1 MSLMAQKPK
10 WTAATRAAF
19 IARLAECG
27 EVRAALATVG
37 LSPNSAYRLRATDP
51 DFARAWDSALLQSRQ
66 VVVAE
71 LTTRALHGWQEE
83 VWFRGELVGTRT
95 RHDNRLL
102 LALIARLD
110 AAAGKAD
117 EERVRRAA
125 PHFADVLAALRHDVP
140 LDPWFEAS
148 LAEKQEAAIDKAC
161 RRQRFW
167 HYAALMDEETI
178 EEVVGPS
185 EPCRDD
191 EAEEEYEEFEDDD
204 EQASDI
210 GDEHQPSTAQPEAD
224 PQKTWLTP
232 VESSQPQSTD
242 DAAQGDLAPLDT
254 AALSSPR
261 GCHPVSTMDG
271 ATPENQPF
279 SALSAVAE
287 DQPPS
292 PPPAERPGGP
302 LSTIERE
309 AMEGDM
315 AALCLRRIEPIIRLN
330 PFAVP

>member
-1 MSLMAQKPK
+1 MPRMAQKPK
-10 WTAATRAAF
+10 WTAAIRAAF

-125 PHFADVLAALRHDVP
+125 PHFADVLAALRHNVP

-185 EPCRDD
+185 EPFGDD
-191 EAEEEYEEFEDDD
+191 EAEEEYEEFEDED
-204 EQASDI
+204 EQADDV
-210 GDEHQPSTAQPEAD
+210 GDGLQPSPVQPEAD
-224 PQKTWLTP
+224 PQRSSPTP
-232 VESSQPQSTD
+232 MESPLPQPTD
-242 DAAQGDLAPLDT
+242 DAAQGDLAPLGK
-254 AALSSPR
+254 AELSQPR
-261 GCHPVSTMDG
+261 GCHPVSTMNCERAENLPITG
-271 ATPENQPF
+271 ATAVSDDEPPVPPVPER
-279 SALSAVAE
+279 S
-287 DQPPS
+287 
-292 PPPAERPGGP
+292 GGP
-302 LSTIERE
+302 LSAIERE

-315 AALCLRRIEPIIRLN
+315 AALCLRRVEPFIRLN